1 MANSVSE
8 SGRGL
13 GSVSPGKKPWLA
25 IASGAGAIL
34 LLVSLIDYNPASYH
48 SVPPAGSDP
57 LLGKFGV
64 ILARYLYGFLGLGAW
79 LLPWLLA
86 MITFLST
93 VKSDTREK
101 VRKLSTIL
109 VAILSISVL
118 ANIRDHSLIAAAE
131 DTIFAQNAYEHG
143 AGGSLGALFYSGLP
157 LFAGPDESMG
167 GFLRIW
173 FGALGTTILMICLLT
188 SSLCIHFSMQPLK
201 VVLAFVGVGR
211 KVSRKSP
218 SSFQPRLRPLIP
230 LKRKRVQARRKRRAK
245 ARDFRRKVPNEKAC
259 FHGLARIPRMSVL
272 FGDAF
277 PPERCLDRRRCPVPK
292 ETQNQAFQEKGARS
306 GKRRGSGGGIKR
318 ARTGTGAAR

>member
-48 SVPPAGSDP
+48 SVPPVGSDP

-86 MITFLST
+86 MMTFLFT
-93 VKSDTREK
+93 AKSETREK

-118 ANIRDHSLIAAAE
+118 ANIRDLSLIH
-131 DTIFAQNAYEHG
+131 I
-143 AGGSLGALFYSGLP
+143 
-157 LFAGPDESMG
+157 
-167 GFLRIW
+167 
-173 FGALGTTILMICLLT
+173 
-188 SSLCIHFSMQPLK
+188 
-201 VVLAFVGVGR
+201 
-211 KVSRKSP
+211 
-218 SSFQPRLRPLIP
+218 
-230 LKRKRVQARRKRRAK
+230 
-245 ARDFRRKVPNEKAC
+245 
-259 FHGLARIPRMSVL
+259 
-272 FGDAF
+272 
-277 PPERCLDRRRCPVPK
+277 
-292 ETQNQAFQEKGARS
+292 
-306 GKRRGSGGGIKR
+306 
-318 ARTGTGAAR
+318 